1 MYSTSSVVLMVTH
14 QQSRITPGQ
23 GVNDDVRNTVQYLLV
38 VREQPIRCGRRHE
51 RFVH

>member
-14 QQSRITPGQ
+14 QQSRIITGQ
-23 GVNDDVRNTVQYLLV
+23 GVNADVRNTVQYLL

-51 RFVH
+51 RCVH